1 MNMKMITHI
10 NTIKN
15 IFQNIYKISSIRFVP
30 ERNLGRWN
38 SVMNRV
44 PIEENKYIDWGNMD
58 HCCCSPA
65 QKIIKINN

>member
-1 MNMKMITHI
+1 M
-10 NTIKN
+10 
-15 IFQNIYKISSIRFVP
+15 RFVP

-38 SVMNRV
+38 SVMKRV

-65 QKIIKINN
+65 QKKINKNK